1 MGNPEVFRTVRL
13 QGEPLDMANELIADF
28 KTRGLRASFTSI
40 VNASIPLMHQGMI
53 SRDFKMWTNAQ
64 IADQRAHAAGTS
76 IATILITLC
85 RAQVSMSGCQL
96 GYHPEVDCIGIRLDC
111 IGDTL
116 VDLQGADPATVANV
130 VTNQLRERGYLQGDD
145 GAQFVDMDQ
154 LLHQKSRDSISR

>member
-1 MGNPEVFRTVRL
+1 MGAPEVFKSIRL
-13 QGEPLDMANELIADF
+13 SGKPLDLANELIADF
-28 KTRGLRASFTSI
+28 ATRGLRASYTSVI
-40 VNASIPLMHQGMI
+40 NAAIPVLHQGMI
-53 SRDFKMWTNAQ
+53 SKDFKMWTNAQ
-64 IADQRAHAAGTS
+64 IAEQRAHAAGTS

-85 RAQVSMSGCQL
+85 RAQVSMAGCQL
-96 GYHPEVDCIGIRLDC
+96 GYYPEVDCIGIRLDC

-154 LLHQKSRDSISR
+154 LIGQGVSK

>member
-1 MGNPEVFRTVRL
+1 MGKPAYFKSVRL
-13 QGEPLDMANELIADF
+13 SGKTIDLANELIADF
-28 KTRGLRASFTSI
+28 ATRGLRASYTSV
-40 VNASIPLMHQGMI
+40 VNAAIPVLHQGMI

-64 IADQRAHAAGTS
+64 IAEQRAHAAGTS

-96 GYHPEVDCIGIRLDC
+96 GYYPEVDCIGIRLDC

-116 VDLQGADPATVANV
+116 VDLQGADPHAVANV

-145 GAQFVDMDQ
+145 GAQSVDMGR
-154 LLHQKSRDSISR
+154 LLGEPVKGT